1 MTVPVTRSQ
10 TPAVDAG
17 PDWVTWTIDDGFAA
31 RLARAQLRLEGIVL
45 VIPVTMLLLAGL
57 IVGLV
62 QQAWFVPVLA
72 VLASPLFVPLFVLRQ
87 RSIARRTHP
96 VGTVLRSC
104 VTMDELLLE
113 GPRGTSRVGH
123 RSVRSVRRRGDM
135 VVVRFTNGVHEVIP
149 IELLGED
156 GAALLER
163 RAGHKPH
170 KPRTPRQP
178 SDGAGRIEGS
188 ATPG

>member
-1 MTVPVTRSQ
+1 MTRPG
-10 TPAVDAG
+10 TPAADTE

-31 RLARAQLRLEGIVL
+31 RLARARLRLEGIVL
-45 VIPVTMLLLAGL
+45 IIPASMLLLVGL

-62 QQAWFVPVLA
+62 LQAWFVPVLA
-72 VLASPLFVPLFVLRQ
+72 VLASALVVPLFVLRQ
-87 RSIARRTHP
+87 RSKARRTHP

-123 RSVRSVRRRGDM
+123 RLVRSVRRWGDM
-135 VVVRFTNGVHEVIP
+135 VVVRFANGVHEVIP
-149 IELLGED
+149 VELLGED
-156 GAALLER
+156 GAALLAR

-178 SDGAGRIEGS
+178 GAGAGPAGGS
-188 ATPG
+188 APPG